1 MTRIFK
7 HQNTPGVVAL
17 IPLGRGL
24 IKLATQCRLV
34 LCRAAGR
41 VDYWPVYE
49 KVTVLTREEVGQE
62 LGGN

>member
-1 MTRIFK
+1 MNILNQ
-7 HQNTPGVVAL
+7 QNTPGVVAL
-17 IPLGRGL
+17 IPLGL
-24 IKLATQCRLV
+24 NLVKLATQCRLV

-49 KVTVLTREEVGQE
+49 RVAILTREEVGQE

>member
-1 MTRIFK
+1 MNILNQ
-7 HQNTPGVVAL
+7 QNTPGIVAL
-17 IPLGRGL
+17 IPLSQNL
-24 IKLATQCRLV
+24 IKLATQARLV
-34 LCRAAGR
+34 LCKGSGR

>member
-1 MTRIFK
+1 MTI
-7 HQNTPGVVAL
+7 QNTPGIVAL
-17 IPLGRGL
+17 ISLSAQL
-24 IKLATQCRLV
+24 VKLATQCRLV
-34 LCRAAGR
+34 LCRGAGR

>member
-1 MTRIFK
+1 MKTFE
-7 HQNTPGVVAL
+7 TPGVVAL
-17 IPLGRGL
+17 IPLNSAL
-24 IKLATQCRLV
+24 VKLATQCRLV

-49 KVTVLTREEVGQE
+49 RVMIVSREEIGQL